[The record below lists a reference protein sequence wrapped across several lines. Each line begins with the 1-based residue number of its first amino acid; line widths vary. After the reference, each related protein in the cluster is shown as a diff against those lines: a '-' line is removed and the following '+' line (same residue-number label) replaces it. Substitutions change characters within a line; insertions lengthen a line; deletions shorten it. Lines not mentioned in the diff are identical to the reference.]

1 MSSHHFVREG
11 QEPALFIIDPIPFQS
26 IGPLLEWS
34 PMVVVDFNAL
44 DNAISW
50 GVRVDAVVCSR
61 ERATMVDQKLDGHFP
76 VAMVYAENTAD
87 SISSG
92 IRFLRDHQQQGVNI
106 TSASPGIFDIV
117 DSSQWVRINIFDATV
132 KWAAIPFARFEKW
145 FPKGERI
152 KVRKST
158 ASQIIEAQGL
168 TTRDGEFE
176 VAASGM
182 VAITSDELFWVG
194 ELHI

>member
-11 QEPALFIIDPIPFQS
+11 QEPALFMIDPIPFHS

-76 VAMVYAENTAD
+76 AAMVYAENTAD
-87 SISSG
+87 SLSSG
-92 IRFLRDHQQQGVNI
+92 IRFLLDHQQQGVNI
-106 TSASPGIFDIV
+106 ISVNPGIFDIV
-117 DSSQWVRINIFDATV
+117 GSLHGLRLNIFDATV
-132 KWAAIPFARFEKW
+132 KWSAISFARFEKW
-145 FPKGERI
+145 LPAGERI

-158 ASQIIEAQGL
+158 ASQIIQFQGL
-168 TTRDGEFE
+168 TTLDGEFE
-176 VAASGM
+176 ATASGM
-182 VAITSDELFWVG
+182 VSIASDELFWVG